1 MNFKP
6 ISIMKRVSFLKRRRS
21 SSVLFISILTL
32 LFQDFTNTRLPSFFY
47 SPHMRRVSATG
58 IRCRDIFE
66 EAVVI
71 ADDPQYFGEVQ
82 GFLFSGLKELHF
94 PVHLL
99 TRQRAFGYREKSD
112 RNTSPLPFA
121 PCRNESIVCF
131 WTTPCTQSPPFDGT
145 YTWDIPTK
153 TVLINLEVLDR
164 SKNEN
169 AWFLPCLNDP
179 KISNM
184 VWPSGPNLD
193 YLHGNVDLLGTN
205 GLGLSPNVQYLKLRY
220 YPGIAHQDVSPKDSN
235 ITKIYDVLFIGS
247 RSPRRNIILT
257 TLSEIPGIKL
267 KIVQDSIFG
276 QAREEIVR
284 QSRIVINLH
293 YYEKNF
299 ETVRLFWLL
308 SLGAFVIAEADQEI
322 NSRVMEEYEGSMV
335 FSTYEDFVETVKKHL
350 EPEMENERMRI
361 AMRGYDFIRS
371 ESPGQVLGPLL
382 ESGCSCTF

>member
-1 MNFKP
+1 MR
-6 ISIMKRVSFLKRRRS
+6 SVSFLKRRL
-21 SSVLFISILTL
+21 SSVLFFSILTL
-32 LFQDFTNTRLPSFFY
+32 LYHDFTNTRLPSIFAA
-47 SPHMRRVSATG
+47 SPHTRRVSATG
-58 IRCRDIFE
+58 IRCRDVFE

-82 GFLFSGLKELHF
+82 GFLFSGLKELQL

-112 RNTSPLPFA
+112 RNTRPLPFV

-131 WTTPCTQSPPFDGT
+131 WTTPCTQSPPYDGT
-145 YTWDIPTK
+145 YTWDIPTR

-164 SKNEN
+164 SNNEN

-193 YLHGNVDLLGTN
+193 YLHGNVDLLGPN
-205 GLGLSPNVQYLKLRY
+205 GRGLSPNAQYLKLRY
-220 YPGIAHQDVSPKDSN
+220 YPGIAYHDISPNDSN
-235 ITKIYDVLFIGS
+235 VTKIYDVLFIGAPC
-247 RSPRRNIILT
+247 PRRNGIIDELRKHSDIRIET
-257 TLSEIPGIKL
+257 VYGHVWGIP
-267 KIVQDSIFG
+267 
-276 QAREEIVR
+276 REDLVR

-308 SLGAFVIAEADQEI
+308 SLGAFVIAEAHPEI
-322 NSRVMEEYEGSMV
+322 NSRVMEEYKGSMV
-335 FSTYEDFVETVKKHL
+335 FSAYGDFVETVKKYL
-350 EPEMENERMRI
+350 EPVLENERMRI
-361 AMRGYDFIRS
+361 AMKGYQFIRS
-371 ESPGQVLGPLL
+371 ETPGEVLRPLL
-382 ESGCSCTF
+382 ESAWECRF

>member
-1 MNFKP
+1 MR
-6 ISIMKRVSFLKRRRS
+6 SVSFFKRRFS
-21 SSVLFISILTL
+21 FVLFISILTL
-32 LFQDFTNTRLPSFFY
+32 LYQDFTNARLPSFF
-47 SPHMRRVSATG
+47 SASSHTRRVTAAG
-58 IRCRDIFE
+58 IRCRDVFE

-71 ADDPQYFGEVQ
+71 ADDPQFFGEVQ
-82 GFLFSGLKELHF
+82 GFLFHGLKELQL

-99 TRQRAFGYREKSD
+99 TRQRAFGYREKTD

-131 WTTPCTQSPPFDGT
+131 WTTPCTQSPPYDGT
-145 YTWDIPTK
+145 YTWDIPTR
-153 TVLINLEVLDR
+153 TVLVNLEVLDR

-193 YLHGNVDLLGTN
+193 YLHGNVDLLGPN
-205 GLGLSPNVQYLKLRY
+205 GFGLSPNVQYLKLRY
-220 YPGIAHQDVSPKDSN
+220 YPGIAHHDVSPKDSN
-235 ITKIYDVLFIGS
+235 VTKLYDVLFIGS
-247 RSPRRNIILT
+247 RSPRRNKILT
-257 TLSEIPGIKL
+257 SLSEIPGIKL

-308 SLGAFVIAEADQEI
+308 SLGAFVITEADPEI

-335 FSTYEDFVETVKKHL
+335 FSTYGDFVETVKMYLNAEIEK
-350 EPEMENERMRI
+350 ERMMI
-361 AMRGYDFIRS
+361 ATNGHQLIKS
-371 ESPGQVLGPLL
+371 ESPGHILRPLL
-382 ESGCSCTF
+382 ESAWGCAF

>member
-1 MNFKP
+1 MN
-6 ISIMKRVSFLKRRRS
+6 SFLKRGRF
-21 SSVLFISILTL
+21 SSVLFISILTFL
-32 LFQDFTNTRLPSFFY
+32 YQDFTNTRLPSFFA
-47 SPHMRRVSATG
+47 SPHTRRVTATG
-58 IRCRDIFE
+58 IRCRDVFE

-71 ADDPQYFGEVQ
+71 ADDPQFFGEVQ
-82 GFLFSGLKELHF
+82 GFLFHGLKELHL

-131 WTTPCTQSPPFDGT
+131 WTTPCTQSPPYDGT
-145 YTWDIPTK
+145 YTWDIPTR
-153 TVLINLEVLDR
+153 TILVNLEVLDR

-193 YLHGNVDLLGTN
+193 YLHGNVDLLGPN
-205 GLGLSPNVQYLKLRY
+205 GHGLSPNVQYLNLRY
-220 YPGIAHQDVSPKDSN
+220 YPGIAHYDVTPKDSN
-235 ITKIYDVLFIGS
+235 VTKIYDVLFIGS

-257 TLSEIPGIKL
+257 SLSEIPGIKL

-308 SLGAFVIAEADQEI
+308 SLGAFVITESDPEI
-322 NSRVMEEYEGSMV
+322 NSRVMEEYKGSMV
-335 FSTYEDFVETVKKHL
+335 FSTYGDFVETVKKYL
-350 EPEMENERMRI
+350 QPGMEKERMRI
-361 AMRGYDFIRS
+361 SMEGYRFIRS
-371 ESPGQVLGPLL
+371 EKPGEVLKPLL
-382 ESGCSCTF
+382 ASAWGCEFQMSL

>member
-1 MNFKP
+1 MR
-6 ISIMKRVSFLKRRRS
+6 SVSFFKRRFS
-21 SSVLFISILTL
+21 YVLFIFILTVPY
-32 LFQDFTNTRLPSFFY
+32 QDFSNARLPTFF
-47 SPHMRRVSATG
+47 STSTHMRRVTATG
-58 IRCRDIFE
+58 IRCRDVVE

-71 ADDPQYFGEVQ
+71 ADDPQFFGEVQ
-82 GFLFSGLKELHF
+82 GFLFHGLKELQL
-94 PVHLL
+94 PVHFLS
-99 TRQRAFGYREKSD
+99 RQRAFGYREKTD

-131 WTTPCTQSPPFDGT
+131 WTTPCTQSPPYDGT
-145 YTWDIPTK
+145 YTWDIPTR
-153 TVLINLEVLDR
+153 TVLVNLEVLDR

-184 VWPSGPNLD
+184 VWPSGPTLD
-193 YLHGNVDLLGTN
+193 YLHGNVDLLGPY

-220 YPGIAHQDVSPKDSN
+220 YPGIAHHDVSPKDSN
-235 ITKIYDVLFIGS
+235 ATKIYDVLFIGS
-247 RSPRRNIILT
+247 RSPRRNMILT
-257 TLSEIPGIKL
+257 SLSEIPGIKL

-308 SLGAFVIAEADQEI
+308 SVGAFVITEADPEI
-322 NSRVMEEYEGSMV
+322 SSRVMKEYNGSMV
-335 FSTYEDFVETVKKHL
+335 FSAYEDFVDTVKKYL
-350 EPEMENERMRI
+350 EPEMENDRMRI
-361 AMRGYDFIRS
+361 SKDGYNFIRS
-371 ESPGQVLGPLL
+371 ELPAQVLKPVL
-382 ESGCSCTF
+382 ESAWDCTFF